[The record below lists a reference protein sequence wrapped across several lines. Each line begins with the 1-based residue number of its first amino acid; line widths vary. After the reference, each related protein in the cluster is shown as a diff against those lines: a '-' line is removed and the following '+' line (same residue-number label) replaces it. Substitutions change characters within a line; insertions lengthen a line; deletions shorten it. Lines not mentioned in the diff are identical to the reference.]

1 MEFKDKFN
9 FGSAKNLN
17 PRKTRELQKGK
28 KYIMKKNIPGFQILT
43 PK

>member
-9 FGSAKNLN
+9 FGSAKNLK
-17 PRKTRELQKGK
+17 PRNIRELQKGEK
-28 KYIMKKNIPGFQILT
+28 HIMKKIPGFQIFA